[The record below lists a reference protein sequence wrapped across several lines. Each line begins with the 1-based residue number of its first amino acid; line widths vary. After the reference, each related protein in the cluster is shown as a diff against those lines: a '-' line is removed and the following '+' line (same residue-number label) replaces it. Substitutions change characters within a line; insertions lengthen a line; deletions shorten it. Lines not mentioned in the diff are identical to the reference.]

1 VNEQDEIVRALADPA
16 FHPSR
21 PAEVRLHE
29 THLSHVFVGGPFAFK
44 LKKAV
49 RFSFVDFTSVETR
62 RAVCADEVRLNRRL
76 CAPLYLGVREVVRR
90 PDGTLGLDGPGTPL
104 EPLVW
109 MRALPAP
116 GMLPRAL
123 AERRVTAA
131 HLAAFARALAA
142 FHASPDTAL
151 ADPNQAEPDVL
162 AARWQHVLDDAAPM
176 IGSVL
181 TAVEHAVLA
190 DFGRLFVARH
200 ESLLRGRAPAGRFR
214 DGHGDLHAGNL
225 CLVGERLPEVAG
237 APAVEPGLYAFDCLE
252 FSPELRANDVASE
265 VAFLAMDLVVRGRP
279 ELADAFVDAY
289 GAASGDD
296 ELRVLLPFY
305 ACHRAC
311 IRGMVQGLAAG
322 GASRPETKRE
332 AIAAG
337 REHFAHA
344 TRLAWRA
351 AGPTIVLCSGLS
363 GSGKTTL
370 AVALADGT
378 GFRHLASDALRK
390 TRAGLDPHARAAG
403 DVAARLYE
411 PQARDAVYAAL
422 AAEARKALAAG
433 EPVILDATFHRRA
446 TRAPIHALARELRV
460 PIVVVH
466 CVADESV
473 IRQRLDA
480 RAARPRETSAGQP
493 ALSDAGFDVYLAQ
506 RAAAEPPAND
516 EHVLRVDTAG
526 ERDAVRD
533 RALHELW
540 RWRRAHP
547 AHAPLTLDA

>member
-1 VNEQDEIVRALADPA
+1 MNDQDEIVRALADPA
-16 FHPSR
+16 FHPHR
-21 PAEVRLHE
+21 PAEVRHHE
-29 THLSHVFVGGPFAFK
+29 THLSHVFVAGAFAFK

-49 RFSFVDFTSVETR
+49 RFSFVDFSSVATR

-90 PDGTLGLDGPGTPL
+90 SDGTLALDGDGTPL

-109 MRALPAP
+109 MRALPAD
-116 GMLPRAL
+116 GMLPQAL
-123 AERRVTAA
+123 AAGRVTPA
-131 HLAAFARALAA
+131 HLVAFARTLAA
-142 FHASPDTAL
+142 FHASPEAAL
-151 ADPNQAEPDVL
+151 ADLKHAAPDVL

-176 IGSVL
+176 VGSVL
-181 TAVEHAVLA
+181 SAVDHEVLA

-200 ESLLRGRAPAGRFR
+200 DSLLRGRAPAGRFR

-225 CLVGERLPEVAG
+225 CLVEDRLPEVAG
-237 APAVEPGLYAFDCLE
+237 APAVEPALYAFDCLE

-265 VAFLAMDLVVRGRP
+265 VAFLAMDLVVRGHP
-279 ELADAFVDAY
+279 GLADAFVDAY
-289 GAASGDD
+289 VAASGDD

-305 ACHRAC
+305 ACHRAS

-322 GASRPETKRE
+322 GASRPETRRE

-351 AGPTIVLCSGLS
+351 AGPAIVVCSGLS

-370 AVALADGT
+370 AVGLARST

-390 TRAGLDPHARAAG
+390 ERAGIDPHARAAG

-422 AAEARKALAAG
+422 ADEARRALAAG
-433 EPVILDATFHRRA
+433 EPVILDATFHKRA

-466 CVADESV
+466 CIADESV
-473 IRQRLDA
+473 IRQRLDE
-480 RAARPRETSAGQP
+480 RAARPREASAGQP

-506 RAAAEPPAND
+506 RAAAEPPGDD

-533 RALHELW
+533 RALRALW